1 MSKKYRFRMSATQ
14 PTGEAREAVMVVDS
28 EIIAAGDAD
37 WLPGVSTRTLRATLQ
52 EFLSSCARS
61 LTLQINCDGG
71 DVQEAL
77 AMFDALVELPIPTRA
92 LVRGNCASAA
102 TLLALACDEV
112 EMSPNSFF
120 MVHEPSGLISG
131 DLTHLTQQVEHFAA
145 MREKVCSIYASKTG
159 MTSEEVSDYLRAGEH
174 WLTAEEAVAQKFADR
189 ITGQAAA
196 DTQPD
201 PEDDSE
207 DDTDDSPETP
217 EPEPTPEPEK
227 PGMLARIG
235 RMLARTPEPEAP
247 AAPTAEEQLAHL
259 RAENEALTAA
269 AAAARADLKAALA
282 DREDAIAREVSRRS
296 AAMATAEL
304 TNLPKPCAS
313 IGEESTATMSATDY
327 ILARAGAS
335 ARA

>member
-14 PTGEAREAVMVVDS
+14 PAGEDREAVMVVDS

-37 WLPGVSTRTLRATLQ
+37 WLPGVSTRTLRDTLQ
-52 EFLSSCARS
+52 NFLSSGARS

-77 AMFDALVELPIPTRA
+77 AMFDALVELPIPTRC

-120 MVHEPSGLISG
+120 MVHEPAGRIAG

-145 MREKVCSIYASKTG
+145 MREKVCAIYASKTG
-159 MTSEEVSDYLRAGEH
+159 MTAEEVSDYLRAGEH

-189 ITGQAAA
+189 ITGQAADPQT
-196 DTQPD
+196 DTEVSTDPD
-201 PEDDSE
+201 A
-207 DDTDDSPETP
+207 SPET
-217 EPEPTPEPEK
+217 TATADDPEPEK

-247 AAPTAEEQLAHL
+247 AAPTAEEQLSHL

-269 AAAARADLKAALA
+269 AAAARADLTAALA

-296 AAMATAEL
+296 AAMATTAL
-304 TNLPKPCAS
+304 ADLPTPCAS
-313 IGEESTATMSATDY
+313 LGEESHASMSATDY
-327 ILARAGAS
+327 ILARAGAT